1 MATYDCFI
9 NIGHGKRNDGVFD
22 PGACSG
28 NYQEHDIA
36 TKIVNNAVT
45 SKILN

>member
-22 PGACSG
+22 TGACSG
-28 NYQEHDIA
+28 NY
-36 TKIVNNAVT
+36 
-45 SKILN
+45 